1 MGQVIGF
8 EERAVARLRDRLG
21 AVESAR
27 ANLAAFARDHSGAVA
42 TIHAAVLAAM
52 DAHSLN
58 ELIAVVTGDWPAI
71 LGVDTVALA
80 FVIGGRAFRAD
91 AAGVGEFSRPV
102 IDRTIANLGAI
113 TFRTTDCGHPL
124 FGDGAGA
131 IRAESL
137 IRFESR
143 APMPYGLIAMGQHE
157 APQIEQAQSGDLLLF
172 LAATV
177 ASMMRRCVI
186 EGTTTV

>member
-27 ANLAAFARDHSGAVA
+27 ADLAAFARDHSVAVA
-42 TIHAAVLAAM
+42 TIHEAALAAM
-52 DAHSLN
+52 EAHSLD

-71 LGVDTVALA
+71 LGVDSVAMA
-80 FVIGGRAFRAD
+80 FVVGGRAFRAD
-91 AAGVGEFSRPV
+91 KICVGEFSRAV
-102 IDRTIANLGAI
+102 IDRTIANLGDV
-113 TFRTTDCGHPL
+113 TLRTTERGHPL
-124 FGDGAGA
+124 FGDGAAA

-137 IRFESR
+137 ICFESH
-143 APMPYGLIAMGQHE
+143 APMPYGLLAIGQHE
-157 APQIEQAQSGDLLLF
+157 VLPIEQGQSSDLLLF
-172 LAATV
+172 LAATL

-186 EGTTTV
+186 EGTMRV